1 MIAILAIKNSVVAVV
16 VVIFNEIQN
25 PKQIDEQNAN
35 ETPGNISVFS
45 IYNFFFFFFFF
56 CILKSPFVENENT

>member
-45 IYNFFFFFFFF
+45 IYNFFFFFFF